1 MRPHPLH
8 APSYSRHP
16 KTVHPGYP
24 SRVPRSLRSPPQ
36 TTGFDLSS
44 EPLKAQT
51 PRLRLSPPSR
61 DPAAKS
67 SKDLSAGHRDP
78 ASQTLAPGTPPHPAP
93 AACCMSTSPT
103 PPTGL
108 TAPSALCPAAVE
120 APSSAPQVNTVI
132 CPGGSAS
139 RQEQLLWLSA
149 LHPSRA
155 QAQAHTCMH
164 THTCVHTCICTR
176 VCTLAQHAHACVH
189 CTHAHTHTCEPTH
202 TRMCT
207 HSQVHNVH
215 THACTHAHTGSGGD
229 TCQRW
234 SPPRRCGRCCG
245 ARAAPWPGGSRPA
258 PTRSG
263 GRRRR

>member
-1 MRPHPLH
+1 MRPHPPH

-78 ASQTLAPGTPPHPAP
+78 ASRTLAPGTPPHPAP
-93 AACCMSTSPT
+93 AACCVSTSPT
-103 PPTGL
+103 GPTGL
-108 TAPSALCPAAVE
+108 TAPSARQLWRPPPVPPRLT
-120 APSSAPQVNTVI
+120 PSSAPGALLLGKSSCCG
-132 CPGGSAS
+132 CPRYTPA
-139 RQEQLLWLSA
+139 
-149 LHPSRA
+149 
-155 QAQAHTCMH
+155 AHRHKH
-164 THTCVHTCICTR
+164 THACTR
-176 VCTLAQHAHACVH
+176 IRVYTRAYAHVCARSHNMHMHVH
-189 CTHAHTHTCEPTH
+189 CTHAHAHTCEPTH

>member
-1 MRPHPLH
+1 MGACGSQAGRGPCLSETTWRAALGGGVEISRRHEEAGANQRSGHGTSVWSRPWAQRGRGHGGGHVRGLGDCPMWARHWAETRCDLTLRMPHPTAATPRLCI
-8 APSYSRHP
+8 PV
-16 KTVHPGYP
+16 TP

-67 SKDLSAGHRDP
+67 SKDLSAGHWDP
-78 ASQTLAPGTPPHPAP
+78 ASRTLAPGTPPHPAP
-93 AACCMSTSPT
+93 AACCVSTSPT
-103 PPTGL
+103 PHRPHG
-108 TAPSALCPAAVE
+108 PLCPAAVE

-139 RQEQLLWLSA
+139 RQEQLLGLSA

-164 THTCVHTCICTR
+164 THTCVHARTTCTCM
-176 VCTLAQHAHACVH
+176 CAL
-189 CTHAHTHTCEPTH
+189 HTC
-202 TRMCT
+202 
-207 HSQVHNVH
+207 
-215 THACTHAHTGSGGD
+215 
-229 TCQRW
+229 
-234 SPPRRCGRCCG
+234 
-245 ARAAPWPGGSRPA
+245 ARAHV
-258 PTRSG
+258 
-263 GRRRR
+263 